1 MTHPTPPSLLDRL
14 QGEACPD
21 DWSLFVSLYQPFIE
35 RFIRL
40 DPVLVA
46 DADDICQ
53 NVLRKIVE
61 HLPRFRRQRDGS
73 FRAWLRVITA
83 NEVNYY
89 WRQRRRARAMGTAG
103 FASSVLIGLTDP
115 VNELSQ
121 RWDREHSRYVLARL
135 QELVKSQFSAT
146 TWQAFHMR
154 VIDDKSAAEVAA
166 ILGISEN
173 AVHVAKSRVLG
184 QLRREAAGF
193 IDDAI

>member
-14 QGEACPD
+14 QGKARPD

-40 DPVLVA
+40 DPVLAA

-83 NEVNYY
+83 NEVNYF
-89 WRQRRRARAMGTAG
+89 WRERRRARAIGEAG
-103 FASSVLIGLTDP
+103 VSSSLFAGLTDP
-115 VNELSQ
+115 ANELSQ
-121 RWDREHSRYVLARL
+121 RWEREHSQHVLARL
-135 QELVKSQFSAT
+135 QELAEPQFSTT
-146 TWQAFHMR
+146 TWQAFRMR
-154 VIDDKSAAEVAA
+154 VIDDRPAAEVAA
-166 ILGISEN
+166 LLGISEN
-173 AVHVAKSRVLG
+173 AVHVAKSRVLS

-193 IDDAI
+193 LDDSF